1 MLYRYME
8 SLPTTSILS
17 AQTLKNT
24 EGDAYSL
31 SAYYPERTAYFYSF
45 PSGEDSNFFN
55 GVTPWKEEIVA
66 ARPMVCA
73 GSGVRVVT
81 FASSAN
87 GDVRDLLEDH
97 CGVRLIPK
105 EHVITLPDA
114 INDHVYGRNRNS
126 MVKSVLRKLLA
137 PHELIMAQPY
147 LDRGLEEHY
156 QIPPALVIYLNDK
169 INRASYIPK
178 ALLPVQYQ
186 LFNNGKDFAESV
198 TVPPLPCVVKISSS
212 SAGDGVRIC
221 RTEEDLRIA
230 KTVFQKRNG
239 SIFVEE
245 FIPSVH
251 NLCVQ
256 FGIPKDA
263 TKPIAIIGYNEQL
276 IDVQGEFLG
285 GMVNLAQDALA
296 IEKIYAALA
305 DTILP
310 AVRALG
316 WYGVGGI
323 DVLVKDDGSF
333 YFIDPNFRMTAT
345 FTYVYL
351 LRHGRMTKSVASFTG
366 VFRGSR
372 EEFLRQVV
380 PLACEGSTTQRMTMI
395 ALTKKDDYYRFN
407 AGLFFDRHEDIRD
420 RAREL
425 LRFGIRSTVLK
436 KLAATPTVP

>member
-1 MLYRYME
+1 MDSFSR
-8 SLPTTSILS
+8 TSTLQ
-17 AQTLKNT
+17 AQTLKNI

-31 SAYYPERTAYFYSF
+31 SAYYPARTAYFYSF

-55 GVTPWKEEIVA
+55 GVPPWKEEIVA

-73 GSGVRVVT
+73 GSNVGVVT
-81 FASSAN
+81 FASSTN
-87 GDVRDLLEDH
+87 LEVRDLLEDH
-97 CGVRLIPK
+97 CGVPLIPK
-105 EHVITLPDA
+105 EHIITLPET

-126 MVKSVLRKLLA
+126 AVKSVLRRLLA
-137 PHELIMAQPY
+137 SHELIMAQPY
-147 LDRGLEEHY
+147 LDRALEEHY
-156 QIPPALVIYLNDK
+156 QIPPALVIHLNDK

-178 ALLPVQYQ
+178 ELLPAQYQ
-186 LFNNGKDFAESV
+186 LFNNGRDFAESV
-198 TVPPLPCVVKISSS
+198 TIPPLPCVVKISSS

-221 RTEEDLRIA
+221 RTEEDLRAA
-230 KTVFQKRNG
+230 KAVFQKRNG
-239 SIFVEE
+239 AIFVEE

-256 FGIPKDA
+256 FGIPHDA
-263 TKPIAIIGYNEQL
+263 AKPIEIIGYNEQL

-285 GMVNLAQDALA
+285 GMVDPAQNALA
-296 IEKIYAALA
+296 ITEISKTLSE
-305 DTILP
+305 TILP
-310 AVRALG
+310 AVRKLG

-323 DVLVKDDGSF
+323 DVLVKSDGSF

-351 LRHGRMTKSVASFTG
+351 MRHERIKRSVASFTG

-372 EEFLRQVV
+372 EEFLSRVV
-380 PLACEGSTTQRMTMI
+380 PLAREGSPTQRMTVI
-395 ALTKKDDYYRFN
+395 ALTKKDGMYRFN
-407 AGLFFDRHEDIRD
+407 AGLFFNRHEEIRD

-436 KLAATPTVP
+436 KLAATPKA